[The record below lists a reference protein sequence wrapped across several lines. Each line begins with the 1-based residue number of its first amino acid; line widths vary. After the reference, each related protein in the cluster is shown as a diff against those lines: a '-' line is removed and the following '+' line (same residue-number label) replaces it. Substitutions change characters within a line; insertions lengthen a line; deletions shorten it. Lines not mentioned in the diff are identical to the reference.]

1 MVVKFECG
9 EMIRIKVNRNEQQIG
24 WMITKMVYIYIK
36 YFLPLR
42 LGGQNIDKI
51 KPLDDEEVEKI
62 RERFFEHLN
71 FNLTA

>member
-9 EMIRIKVNRNEQQIG
+9 EMIRIKVNRNEQHIG
-24 WMITKMVYIYIK
+24 CMILKMVYIYIK

-51 KPLDDEEVEKI
+51 KLLDDEEVGKI

-71 FNLTA
+71 